1 MYSGKILFAS
11 LNNGLKCRKPVFWCA
26 TRQVD
31 KLNNENFFFPGTVYV
46 PGCLCNVFEF
56 LFMEFQ
62 WSKHPKISLNPFVC
76 VIIYVFL
83 YGKH

>member
-1 MYSGKILFAS
+1 MKTKQICLKPSPDLSS

-46 PGCLCNVFEF
+46 PGYLCNVF
-56 LFMEFQ
+56 
-62 WSKHPKISLNPFVC
+62 
-76 VIIYVFL
+76 
-83 YGKH
+83 

>member
-1 MYSGKILFAS
+1 MLESN

-46 PGCLCNVFEF
+46 PGCLCNAF
-56 LFMEFQ
+56 
-62 WSKHPKISLNPFVC
+62 
-76 VIIYVFL
+76 
-83 YGKH
+83 